1 MTVTKPA
8 DSLKLYNHDAEI
20 TVLSAM
26 RQDESF
32 AIHMAKQLTAA
43 DFHDVQRQLIFDSI
57 VRLIRGIEPLNDEN
71 ILAESR
77 GVAMER
83 KTKPTIHISAELL
96 ATLNRPTTD
105 AVRSAITLHRLA
117 WLRKAGDYTFWLAQA
132 LQSNPDPLEIYAE
145 AQERWQVLSPP
156 KSDGVTL
163 YGWDTT
169 KFGSEVATRRK
180 QEAEIGLIRRFDWPE
195 SWHSWNKKDGVRPM
209 RPGLVGVLAAPDGCG
224 KSTYL
229 DWIAEHWAKNGNKTV
244 LVHLEDD
251 HEYKLDRRK
260 ARYSKVPLSDIE
272 DSTLTAQQESDIE
285 KSEKEVSEWAGNLHY
300 THTPGWSM
308 SKILAEVQKLIDEGQ
323 CDCLVLD
330 YIDKCEAD
338 DRQLKLFGSGN
349 SSVYL
354 RQGNDMN
361 QLKNF
366 AEHAQ
371 IPVFTATQ
379 GNKGMQDQGR
389 VQTRQDIE
397 GSGQKS
403 QRAQLVI
410 ILTRDIVGPEGLRD
424 ENGQKIAEPG
434 DYSPISRLRIDKQ
447 NRGKTGTFF
456 QIFRGDCFRIGD
468 PPVGW
473 KPTS

>member
-1 MTVTKPA
+1 MSTKTA
-8 DSLKLYNHDAEI
+8 ELLKLYNHDAEI

-26 RQDESF
+26 RKSEDF
-32 AIHMAKQLTAA
+32 AAQIAQQLSTD
-43 DFHDVQRQLIFDSI
+43 DFYDAHRQVIFDSI
-57 VRLIRGIEPLNDEN
+57 VRLIRGIEPLNDES

-77 GVAMER
+77 GVAKER
-83 KTKPTIHISAELL
+83 KGKDVIRITPELL
-96 ATLNRPTTD
+96 ETFVRPQEG
-105 AVRSAITLHRLA
+105 AVRAAITLHRLS
-117 WLRKAGDYTFWLAQA
+117 WLRKAGDHAMWLTTA
-132 LQSNPDPLEIYAE
+132 LQTNPTPLDIYAE
-145 AQERWQVLSPP
+145 AQERWQLLAPP

-163 YGWDTT
+163 YGWDTIQ
-169 KFGSEVATRRK
+169 FNSDVLARRK
-180 QEAEIGLIRRFDWPE
+180 QEATQGLTRRFDWPT
-195 SWHSWNKKDGVRPM
+195 SWFSWNKHNGVRPM
-209 RPGLVGVLAAPDGCG
+209 RPSLVGVLAAPDGCG

-229 DWIAEHWAKNGNKTV
+229 DWIAEHWASNGNKTV
-244 LVHLEDD
+244 IVHLEDD

-260 ARYSKVPLSDIE
+260 ARHSKVPLADIE
-272 DSTLTAQQESDIE
+272 DGTLTPEQEALITE
-285 KSEKEVSEWAGNLHY
+285 SEQGIAGWAVNLHY

-308 SKILAEVQKLIDEGQ
+308 EKILVEVTRLIDEGQ

-330 YIDKCEAD
+330 YIDKCEAS
-338 DRQLKLFGSGN
+338 DRQIKLFGSGS

-366 AEHAQ
+366 AEQ
-371 IPVFTATQ
+371 KKIPVFTATQ

-389 VQTRQDIE
+389 VITRQDIE

-424 ENGQKIAEPG
+424 EQGKVIAEPG
-434 DYSPISRLRIDKQ
+434 DYSPIAKLRIDKQ
-447 NRGKTGTFF
+447 NRGKSGTFY

-468 PPVGW
+468 PPFGW
-473 KPTS
+473 TPNK